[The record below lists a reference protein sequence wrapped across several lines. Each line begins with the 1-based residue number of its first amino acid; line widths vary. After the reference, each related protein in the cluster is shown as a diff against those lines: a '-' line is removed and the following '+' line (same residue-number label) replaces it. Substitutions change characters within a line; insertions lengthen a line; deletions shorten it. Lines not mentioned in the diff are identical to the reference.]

1 MARYLAKRIVAEGRA
16 STCEVQLS
24 YAIGVAQPV
33 SVHIDTFGSEHRA
46 TKEIEERVTKTFDL
60 SPAGIISFLN
70 LRQPIYQKTA
80 TYGHFGR
87 DDLSREQVTQ

>member
-1 MARYLAKRIVAEGRA
+1 MARYLAKRIVAEGWA
-16 STCEVQLS
+16 NICEVQLS

-33 SVHIDTFGSEHRA
+33 SVHIDTFGTEQRA
-46 TKEIEERVTKTFDL
+46 TKEIEARVKKTFDL
-60 SPAGIISFLN
+60 SPAGIIFFLN

-87 DDLSREQVTQ
+87 DDVSREKVLI